1 MKEDVDLLVTDIAE
15 LVTMAGPGGSGGVA
29 LMPPRPA
36 AAADTLPASRPA
48 PASAAARL
56 PSVTPLRGAAMDDPG
71 IVSHGALAIRDGR
84 IVAVDEEHVVLARY
98 AARRTLSAHGGT
110 VVPGF
115 CDAHTHPVFDAT
127 REREFDM
134 RARGRT
140 YQEITAAG
148 GGIFSSV
155 RALRAAPRE
164 RLAALLSARLDR
176 FLQCGTTSIEAK
188 SGYGL
193 SLATEL
199 LSLELLAEA
208 GKVHAVDIDP
218 TCLAAHQVPPEFA
231 GDRAG
236 YVRLVAE
243 QILPEVARRGLAR
256 SADVF
261 CDKGAYTVDEAR
273 AVLLGARAA
282 GLALRVHADELA
294 PVGAAELAG
303 ECGAQ
308 TADHLVHISDAGI
321 EALVRAGTAPVLLP
335 GTCFSLRLK
344 KVPPVAAMLE
354 AGLPLVLAS
363 DYNPGTSYIPS
374 MVAIVALGCSL
385 LGLTVAQALCA
396 ATRNAAATL
405 GLPGPR
411 GVLVPGAVA
420 DVAVLDVP
428 NHLFL
433 GYQFGWNPVVA
444 VIKDGRV
451 VHERAS

>member
-15 LVTMAGPGGSGGVA
+15 LVTMAGPGGLAGAVQLGTPA
-29 LMPPRPA
+29 LPPTPGRTPTRTSMSPPA
-36 AAADTLPASRPA
+36 A
-48 PASAAARL
+48 
-56 PSVTPLRGAAMDDPG
+56 SVTPLRGAAMDDPG
-71 IVSHGALAIRDGR
+71 VVAHGALAIRDGR
-84 IVAVDEEHVVLARY
+84 IVAVDEEHVVRARY
-98 AARRTLSAHGGT
+98 AAPRTLSAHGGT

-134 RARGRT
+134 RARGAT

-155 RALRAAPRE
+155 RSLRAASRE
-164 RLAALLSARLDR
+164 RLAGLLAARLDR
-176 FLQCGTTSIEAK
+176 FLRCGTTSIEAK

-193 SLATEL
+193 TLDTEV

-208 GKVHAVDIDP
+208 AASHAVDIDR

-231 GDRAG
+231 QDREG

-243 QILPEVARRGLAR
+243 RILPEVARRGLAR

-273 AVLLGARAA
+273 TVLHGARAA

-321 EALVRAGTAPVLLP
+321 EALARAGTAPVLLP

-344 KVPPVAAMLE
+344 KVPPVGAMLE
-354 AGLPLVLAS
+354 AGLPIVLAS

-420 DVAVLDVP
+420 DIAVLDVP

-451 VHERAS
+451 VHERAN